1 MKPQNLVI
9 IMSDEHNP
17 KVMGYAGHPDA
28 GHPNAGHPIVQTP
41 NLDQMARDGTSFAS
55 TYTTSPV
62 CIPARAGFACGKY
75 IHQIGYWDNA
85 DAYDGSIPSWHHA
98 LRDRGHEVVSIGK
111 LHFKLPGEDHGFTE
125 EQIPMHIIE
134 GKGDLM
140 GLIRSE
146 LPRRGGARKMAA
158 MAGPG
163 ESTYTIYDRDICAR
177 AQVWL
182 RERGRQEH
190 DKPWV
195 LFVSFVAPHFPLTA
209 PPEHFYR
216 YWNQELPMPKLYD
229 PSSRSSHPYLDDY
242 RNSFCY
248 DDYFESP
255 EDVKRA
261 LAGYYGLVS
270 FLDEQIGKILSVL
283 DDTGLSETTRVMYT
297 SDHGDNLGTRGLWG
311 KSTMYEETAAVP
323 LILRGADIPAG
334 RVVRTPASH
343 VDCFPTILEATGES
357 KAIAEY
363 DLPGVSLFDLA
374 RGEKPDRVV
383 LSEYHG
389 MGSTVGA
396 FAIRD
401 GGFKYV
407 YYAHPDYPS
416 QLFDL
421 DRDPEEII
429 DLAGDP
435 AYAAVLERCHGRL
448 MSLCDPDAVDA
459 RAKARQALLLEENGG
474 REAVIARGDLGFTPA
489 PGTAADFQ

>member
-1 MKPQNLVI
+1 MDPQNLVI

-17 KVMGYAGHPDA
+17 KVMAH
-28 GHPNAGHPIVQTP
+28 AGHPIVQTP
-41 NLDQMARDGTSFAS
+41 NLDRMASGGTRFTSA
-55 TYTTSPV
+55 YTTSPV

-85 DAYDGSIPSWHHA
+85 DAYDGSVPSWHHA

-111 LHFKLPGEDHGFTE
+111 LHFKLPDEDHGFTE
-125 EQIPMHIIE
+125 EQIPMHIVE

-146 LPRRGGARKMAA
+146 LPRRGGAKKMAA

-163 ESTYTIYDRDICAR
+163 ESTYTIYDRDICSR

-182 RERGRQEH
+182 RERALQQH

-209 PPEHFYR
+209 PPEHFYK
-216 YWNQELPMPKLYD
+216 YWNQDLPMPKLYD
-229 PSSRSSHPYLDDY
+229 QALRVSHPYLEDY

-255 EDVKRA
+255 QDVKRA

-270 FLDEQIGKILSVL
+270 FLDEQIGKVLNVL
-283 DDTGLSETTRVMYT
+283 DDTGLMGSTRVMYT

-311 KSTMYEETAAVP
+311 KSTMYDETAAVP
-323 LILRGADIPAG
+323 LIMYGAGIPAG
-334 RVVRTPASH
+334 KTVDTPASH
-343 VDCFPTILEATGES
+343 VDCFTTILEATGE
-357 KAIAEY
+357 AEAVAQY
-363 DLPGVSLFDLA
+363 DPSGVSLFDLA
-374 RGEKPDRVV
+374 GGDQPNRIV

-421 DRDPEEII
+421 SRDPEELV
-429 DLAGDP
+429 DLSTDP
-435 AYAAVLERCHGRL
+435 RYAALLKQCHDRL
-448 MSLCDPDAVDA
+448 LALCDPDAVDA
-459 RAKARQALLLEENGG
+459 QAKMRQEQLLEENGG

-489 PGTAADFQ
+489 PGTAADFR